1 MNHLAEKLRRQIATA
16 DVPKRSLGRE
26 DQRLLRFIRTESERA
41 TKGRLISR
49 HLVEQDSVA
58 GGGKWRARFM
68 VVLEGR
74 HSMSVGTQIAR
85 RFSDFRGVDNAEVER
100 TDRGAS
106 VLIVSAQANEV

>member
-1 MNHLAEKLRRQIATA
+1 MSRLANRLRQHIA
-16 DVPKRSLGRE
+16 DVEKPARVIGAG

-58 GGGKWRARFM
+58 GGGGWRARFK
-68 VVLEGR
+68 VILEGR
-74 HSMSVGTQIAR
+74 HAMSVGLQIAR
-85 RFSDFRGVDNAEVER
+85 RFGGFRGVGNAEVER

-106 VLIVSAQANEV
+106 VVILSAQSNEV